1 MIKRIVSVI
10 VSVLVLLCLT
20 LCTKTIYVPV
30 ERKTVETIEK
40 HDTIIQTRIE
50 REVVEVLAADT
61 VAHAETT
68 LTKAEASWRQNR
80 LHLRVENKDTVIPIR
95 TNVVYRTKICSIPQP
110 YKVEVVKKVAVTKWY
125 DKIFRTIGGGVIV
138 VTVLLVLLK
147 VRKHVI

>member
-10 VSVLVLLCLT
+10 VSVFVLLCLT

-50 REVVEVLAADT
+50 KEVVEVLAADT

-68 LTKAEASWRQNR
+68 LAKAEATWRQNKLR
-80 LHLRVENKDTVIPIR
+80 LRVENKDTVIPIR
-95 TNVVYRTKICSIPQP
+95 TDVVYKTKICSIPQP
-110 YKVEVVKKVAVTKWY
+110 YKVEVIKKVAVTKWY
-125 DKIFRTIGGGVIV
+125 DKIFRTIGSGVIL
-138 VTVLLVLLK
+138 VLLGLILLK

>member
-50 REVVEVLAADT
+50 KEVVEVLAADT

-68 LTKAEASWRQNR
+68 LAKAEAAWRQNKLR
-80 LHLRVENKDTVIPIR
+80 LRVENKDTVIPMR
-95 TNVVYRTKICSIPQP
+95 TNVVYKTTVCSVPQP

-138 VTVLLVLLK
+138 ITVLLVLLK

>member
-50 REVVEVLAADT
+50 KEVVEVLAADT

-68 LTKAEASWRQNR
+68 LAKAEAIWRRNKLR
-80 LHLRVENKDTVIPIR
+80 LRVENKDTVIPMR
-95 TNVVYRTKICSIPQP
+95 TNVVYKTTVCSVPQP

-125 DKIFRTIGGGVIV
+125 DKVFRIIGGGAILIV
-138 VTVLLVLLK
+138 SLFLLLK